1 MRSHHNSKLNFS
13 HAPYKKNSHLNN
25 VDREIRM
32 GELRLK
38 YVQLMRDAHSFL
50 GDEDANILIKESK
63 DIWDKLSNSQGLEV

>member
-13 HAPYKKNSHLNN
+13 HAPYKNKSSLNN

-32 GELRLK
+32 GEIRLK

-63 DIWDKLSNSQGLEV
+63 DIWDKLSNSKGLEV